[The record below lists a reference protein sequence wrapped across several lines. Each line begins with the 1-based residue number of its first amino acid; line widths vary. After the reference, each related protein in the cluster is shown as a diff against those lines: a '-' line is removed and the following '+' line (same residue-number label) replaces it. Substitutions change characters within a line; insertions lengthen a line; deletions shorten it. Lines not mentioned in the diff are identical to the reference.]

1 MSSVVIHGVIINN
14 RPRHSRERRDFLG
27 GHNFPF
33 KGGTIN
39 YPRKMIRL
47 SQHAPPSFGKI
58 KYGGY
63 RRTYFPPTD
72 FLAQYM
78 RNNMG
83 INESAGIILPPY
95 FI

>member
-1 MSSVVIHGVIINN
+1 
-14 RPRHSRERRDFLG
+14 
-27 GHNFPF
+27 
-33 KGGTIN
+33 
-39 YPRKMIRL
+39 MIRL